1 MQIILTENVP
11 NLGSI
16 GDLVKVKDGY
26 ARNYLLP
33 RKLAIVA
40 TPKSVKQFEHQKRV
54 VAARMEK
61 LLTSAKG
68 LKEKLEG
75 LSLSI
80 SRQVGEE
87 DKLFGSVTTKDIAE
101 ALEDKGFDVDR
112 KKIVLDAP
120 IKTQGVFQVP
130 VKLHQD
136 VFATLKVWVVPK

>member
-16 GDLVKVKDGY
+16 GDLIKVKDGY

-61 LLTSAKG
+61 LLKSAQG

-75 LSLSI
+75 LSVSI
-80 SRQVGEE
+80 ARQVGEE
-87 DKLFGSVTTKDIAE
+87 DKLFGSVTSKDIAE
-101 ALEDKGFDVDR
+101 ALEDKGLDIDR

>member
-16 GDLVKVKDGY
+16 GDLIKVKDGY

-61 LLTSAKG
+61 LLKSAQG

-75 LSLSI
+75 LSVSI
-80 SRQVGEE
+80 ARQVGEE
-87 DKLFGSVTTKDIAE
+87 DKLFGSVTTRDIAE
-101 ALEDKGFDVDR
+101 ALEDKGLDIDR